1 MAKNLIDSE
10 MRSQIE
16 EALDDVHETFAKE
29 IKIFQRKTETFVA
42 TSTSTYNALY
52 NRLKNEQKTLGK
64 VTETSAQAR
73 VEYINTT
80 EDSRLSGTSAQTNLI
95 LPDGSV
101 RLKIDSDGYQ
111 KIKRASK
118 VEIDEK
124 LYELVSDSGFT
135 GPFETKY
142 HVLYLKRKD

>member
-1 MAKNLIDSE
+1 MAKNLIDAN

-16 EALDDVHETFAKE
+16 AALDDVHETFAQE
-29 IKIFQRKTETFVA
+29 IKIFQRKTETFVS

-64 VTETSAQAR
+64 VTEITAKAR
-73 VEYINTT
+73 IEYVNTT
-80 EDSRLSGTSAQTNLI
+80 EDSRLSGTSAQTNLT

-101 RLKIDSDGYQ
+101 RLKIDETGYAQ
-111 KIKRASK
+111 IKRASK
-118 VEIDEK
+118 VEIDGK

-135 GPFETKY
+135 GPFVTKY
-142 HVLYLKRKD
+142 HVLYFKRKD

>member
-1 MAKNLIDSE
+1 MPKNLIDSD
-10 MRSQIE
+10 MRAEIQ

-64 VTETSAQAR
+64 VTELSAKAR
-73 VEYINTT
+73 IEYVRTT
-80 EDSRLSGTSAQTNLI
+80 EDSKLSGTSAQTNLT

-101 RLKIDSDGYQ
+101 RLKIDQEGYS
-111 KIKRASK
+111 KIKRSSK
-118 VEIDEK
+118 VEIDGK